1 MNIAI
6 LGAGNVGGALATNF
20 SQKGHR
26 IRIGSRDPQQLE
38 AKHLL
43 QNPNTS
49 VHRIAEAVE
58 ASDCIV
64 IATPPGAIFSLIDQ
78 MGDVAGKTIID
89 ASNRMQA
96 SLQGY
101 PTVYHCLADRT
112 KANIVKCFN
121 STGYENLLNPVY
133 PDGPLDM
140 LMAGD
145 SESAKRFAHQL
156 AMDVGFGH
164 CFDFGGSDKVE
175 LLEQFAQSWINLAII
190 QRMGRKIG
198 FRLLA
203 R

>member
-6 LGAGNVGGALATNF
+6 IGAGNVGGALATNF
-20 SQKGHR
+20 SKKGHR

-58 ASDCIV
+58 ASDCIL

-89 ASNRMQA
+89 ASNRMQT

-112 KANIVKCFN
+112 KAHIVKCFN

-145 SESAKRFAHQL
+145 SESAKRIAHQL

-175 LLEQFAQSWINLAII
+175 LLEQFALSWINLAII

-198 FRLLA
+198 FRLLT